1 MHPFFST
8 LNLNKGTTTLLYVQ
22 LAKKLIAAI
31 IEGTLQPATKLPS
44 SRHLAQLLS
53 VHRKTVIRA
62 YDDLVVQGW
71 LESKT
76 GSGTFIAGHL
86 PVIKPEKFGKEIQN
100 TGDSLLTAGFHFEQ
114 PAHLSRKFI
123 KEHTSYHLDDGFPD
137 PRLAPLHDLSRAYRT
152 QLIMGN
158 AYNRLGYED
167 PQGSAWLREQLAIY
181 FIESRGMKVT
191 KNNILITRGT
201 VMGLYLASTAL
212 IRPGDN
218 VVAGTP
224 GWASA
229 NNIFLQAGANLLQ
242 IVIDDYGIN
251 TDDLEQLCKNKTV
264 RMVYVTSHHHYP
276 SSVSLRAERRI
287 QLLHLSSKYGF
298 IIFEDDYDYDFHYL
312 NKPLSPL
319 TSADEEGM
327 VLYFGSFTKT
337 ISPAFRL
344 GYLVGSENVI
354 AQLARLR
361 RIVDRQGDTMLD
373 NAMAELLQNGII
385 QRHLRKSLRLY
396 RQRRDTFCNLLKNE
410 LNSYLNFVLPEGG
423 MAVWTTFDPAID
435 MYKLTQDARKK
446 DLSFS
451 DGRIHHSQFYQ
462 ANSTRLG
469 FASSNLDELEHSVNI
484 LKRLLTRS

>member
-1 MHPFFST
+1 MHPFFS
-8 LNLNKGTTTLLYVQ
+8 NLSLTKSATTSLYLQ
-22 LAKKLIAAI
+22 LAKKLVIAI
-31 IEGTLQPATKLPS
+31 TEGVLQPATQLPG
-44 SRHLAQLLS
+44 SRHLAESLS

-62 YDDLVVQGW
+62 YDDLIAQGW

-76 GSGTFIAGHL
+76 GSGTFVAGHL
-86 PVIKPEKFGKEIQN
+86 PLIQPEKLVNKVET
-100 TGDSLLTAGFHFEQ
+100 TGDPLLTAGFHFEQ
-114 PAHLSRKFI
+114 AAHLERSFI
-123 KEHTSYHLDDGFPD
+123 KEHTLYHLDDGFPD

-152 QLIMGN
+152 QLIIGN
-158 AYNRLGYED
+158 AYNRLGYDD
-167 PQGSAWLREQLAIY
+167 PQGSAFLRDQLAIY
-181 FIESRGMKVT
+181 LMETRGIKVT

-218 VVAGTP
+218 VIAGTP

-229 NNIFLQAGANLLQ
+229 ENIFLQSGANLLQ
-242 IVIDDYGIN
+242 IRVDDYGIN
-251 TDDLEQLCKNKTV
+251 TDDLEHICKSRTV

-287 QLLHLSSKYGF
+287 QLLNLSVKYGF

-319 TSADEEGM
+319 ASADEKGM
-327 VLYFGSFTKT
+327 VLYGGSFTKT
-337 ISPAFRL
+337 ISPAFRV

-361 RIVDRQGDTMLD
+361 RVVDRQGDTMLD

-396 RQRRDTFCNLLKNE
+396 RQRRDLFCSLLKNE
-410 LNSYLNFVLPEGG
+410 LSSYLNFVPPEGG
-423 MAVWTTFDPAID
+423 MAVWTTFDQAID
-435 MYKLTQDARKK
+435 LNRLTQDARKK
-446 DLSFS
+446 NLSFS
-451 DGRIHHSQFYQ
+451 DGRIHTSPLYQ
-462 ANSTRLG
+462 GNSTRLG
-469 FASSNLDELEHSVNI
+469 FASSDLDELEHAVTI
-484 LKRLLTRS
+484 LKRLLTTS